1 MIETL
6 SSNMPKY
13 IIDVN
18 IPYKIQLF
26 KNDDFVSVVNI
37 NDEWTDE
44 QIWNYAKKNELTIIT
59 KDADFSLKIIMNN
72 PPPKVIHFKI
82 GNLKFN
88 DFNNFIQE
96 KWNKIIAISSM
107 HKLTNVFIDRIEG
120 IE

>member
-59 KDADFSLKIIMNN
+59 KDLMISIIL
-72 PPPKVIHFKI
+72 FKKNGI
-82 GNLKFN
+82 
-88 DFNNFIQE
+88 
-96 KWNKIIAISSM
+96 
-107 HKLTNVFIDRIEG
+107 KLLQLVACIN
-120 IE
+120 

>member
-1 MIETL
+1 
-6 SSNMPKY
+6 
-13 IIDVN
+13 
-18 IPYKIQLF
+18 
-26 KNDDFVSVVNI
+26 
-37 NDEWTDE
+37 
-44 QIWNYAKKNELTIIT
+44 
-59 KDADFSLKIIMNN
+59 MNN

-96 KWNKIIAISSM
+96 KWNKIIAISSL